1 MKKKV
6 FVIAF
11 LVFSTT
17 QLIAQNIYNYKHSL
31 EFAEYLEKSKQ
42 FDFSIQEYERL
53 LFMRPNSDSL
63 KLNIITNYRKAGYYS
78 KGIERTKQLFPETLL
93 APQSIA
99 KEYAAILLLNK
110 EYEQAK
116 NYCSKNNTLSPIQK
130 THFIS
135 SAQLLQFD
143 WQGATKSLLTYDSLQ
158 KTNPDNNWQQAVA
171 YKKLTEEEPNARYK
185 KPAIAMSLSAIIPGL
200 GKVYTKDYKD
210 ALIGFIIVGS
220 SAFNTY
226 RGFSKHGINSA
237 YGWVFGG
244 VALGFYSGNIYGAYN
259 AVKKYNHRLRDKI
272 YNKVETEF
280 IQSL

>member
-6 FVIAF
+6 FVFALI
-11 LVFSTT
+11 LLSTT
-17 QLIAQNIYNYKHSL
+17 QLIGQNIYDYKHSL
-31 EFAEYLEKSKQ
+31 EFSEYLEKSKQ

-53 LFMRPNSDSL
+53 LFMRPNRDSL
-63 KLNIITNYRKAGYYS
+63 KLNIIANYRKAGYYS
-78 KGIERTKQLFPETLL
+78 KGLDRATQLFPEILS

-99 KEYAAILLLNK
+99 KEYAATLLLNK

-116 NYCSKNNTLSPIQK
+116 SYCVKNNTLSSIQK

-135 SAQLLQFD
+135 TAQLLQFD
-143 WQGATKSLLTYDSLQ
+143 WKGATKSILNYDSLQ
-158 KTNPDNNWQQAVA
+158 KTNPDNTWLQSIS
-171 YKKLTEEEPNARYK
+171 YKKLAEEEAKARYK
-185 KPAIAMSLSAIIPGL
+185 KPAIAMSLSAVIPGL

-210 ALIGFIIVGS
+210 AIIGFIIVGS

-244 VALGFYSGNIYGAYN
+244 VALGFYSGNIYGAYK
-259 AVKKYNHRLRDKI
+259 AVKKHNHRLRDKI

>member
-6 FVIAF
+6 FVFALI
-11 LVFSTT
+11 LLSTT
-17 QLIAQNIYNYKHSL
+17 QLIGQNIYDYKHSL

-53 LFMRPNSDSL
+53 LFMRPNRDSL
-63 KLNIITNYRKAGYYS
+63 KLNIIANYRKAGYYS
-78 KGIERTKQLFPETLL
+78 KGLDRATQLFPEILS

-99 KEYAAILLLNK
+99 KEYATTLLLNK

-116 NYCSKNNTLSPIQK
+116 SYCAKNSTLSPIQK

-143 WQGATKSLLTYDSLQ
+143 WKGATQSILEHDSLQ
-158 KTNPDNNWQQAVA
+158 KIKPENTWQQAVA
-171 YKKLTEEEPNARYK
+171 YKKLAEEEANARYK
-185 KPAIAMSLSAIIPGL
+185 KPAIAMSLSAVIPGL
-200 GKVYTKDYKD
+200 GKIYTKDYKD
-210 ALIGFIIVGS
+210 AIIGFIIVGS

-226 RGFSKHGINSA
+226 RGGSKHGIKSA

-244 VALGFYSGNIYGAYN
+244 VALGFYSGNIYGAYK
-259 AVKKYNHRLRDKI
+259 AVKKHNHRLRDKI

>member
-1 MKKKV
+1 MKKKA
-6 FVIAF
+6 FVIVF
-11 LVFSTT
+11 LLFSTT
-17 QLIAQNIYNYKHSL
+17 QLIGQNIYDYKHSL

-53 LFMRPNSDSL
+53 LFMQPNSDSL
-63 KLNIITNYRKAGYYS
+63 KLNIIANYRKAGYYP
-78 KGIERTKQLFPETLL
+78 KGLYRATQFFPEILS

-99 KEYAAILLLNK
+99 KEYAATLLLNK

-116 NYCSKNNTLSPIQK
+116 SFCAKSNTLSPIQK

-143 WQGATKSLLTYDSLQ
+143 WKGAKKSILNYDSLQ
-158 KTNPDNNWQQAVA
+158 KIKPDNNWQQAAA
-171 YKKLTEEEPNARYK
+171 YKKLTEEEANARYK
-185 KPAIAMSLSAIIPGL
+185 KPAIAMSLSAVIPGL

-210 ALIGFIIVGS
+210 AIIGFIIVGS

-244 VALGFYSGNIYGAYN
+244 VALGFYSGNIYGAYK
-259 AVKKYNHRLRDKI
+259 AVKNYNHRLGDKI